1 MPCRVFVIAEVG
13 VYRDGLAHRLEC
25 EPDCTVVGV
34 APDASTALVAMPGA
48 QPDVVLIDAASPAS
62 LDAVNALAGAA
73 PAARIVALAVAERE
87 PDVVACAEAG
97 MAAYVPREASVDD
110 LLRTLARVRA
120 GEVACP
126 PRIAAGLF
134 RRLAAHA
141 AEHGRRRPAPALTRR
156 EAEILELLGEG
167 LSNKEIARRLCI
179 QVATVKNHVHS
190 ILDKLNVRR
199 RGDAAAFAR
208 TGLVPRLDPS

>member
-1 MPCRVFVIAEVG
+1 
-13 VYRDGLAHRLEC
+13 
-25 EPDCTVVGV
+25 
-34 APDASTALVAMPGA
+34 
-48 QPDVVLIDAASPAS
+48 VVLIDAASPAS

-97 MAAYVPREASVDD
+97 MAAYVPREASVDE
-110 LLRTLARVRA
+110 LLRTLARVRE

-126 PRIAAGLF
+126 PRIAGGLF

-141 AEHGRRRPAPALTRR
+141 AEHSRRGPAPALTRR

-199 RGDAAAFAR
+199 RGEAAAFAR
-208 TGLVPRLDPS
+208 TGLVPRLDPN